1 MKFKFESYAFD
12 KETAVVQLRYSYG
25 EHEFVE
31 SLGFNKDLLIDFDQE
46 LLDRCLQALH
56 IACGI
61 SYWKAF
67 CPSQI
72 QIVWGA
78 LTCQQ
83 AEFFNEFYL
92 QGLLQFFYEN
102 DLDPKKHSIN
112 FKGDPSLAIPA
123 LEKRDLA
130 VKHIKL
136 LVPIGGGKDS
146 LVSAVLLED
155 AGLEFDW
162 FCVKSDLIKRECAE
176 ISSKKLLDV
185 TRQIAPE
192 LIRLNQQQQVFNGHV
207 PITGILAFVEFVACC
222 LYGYK
227 TVVMSNE
234 ASSNQAN
241 LDWKGYQVNHQ
252 YSKTLE
258 FENLIR
264 DYCVQN
270 FSTVSAGASFEYFS
284 LLRGYSEYRIAEI
297 FSDKCPQYFEA
308 FSSCN
313 RNFHFDKSKNL
324 QSTKW
329 CQSCEKC
336 AFVFLLLSN
345 FVDYEKLVSI
355 FGADLFKKTDLFEVF
370 KQLVGL
376 QDHKPFECVGTIEES
391 RLALLQAFKMGLLQG
406 SQLEQLA
413 VEMPK
418 DSGIEVSELA
428 MDAVRT
434 NIPEELASKINFDL

>member
-12 KETAVVQLRYSYG
+12 KETAVVKLRYSYG

-31 SLGFNKDLLIDFDQE
+31 SLGFSKDLLIDYDQE

-67 CPSQI
+67 CPSEV

-83 AEFFNEFYL
+83 ADFFNEFYL

-102 DLDPKKHSIN
+102 DLDPKKHSIE

-123 LEKRDLA
+123 LSKFDLA
-130 VKHIKL
+130 AKHTKL

-146 LVSAVLLED
+146 LVSGALLED
-155 AGLEFDW
+155 AGLDFDW
-162 FCVKSDLIKRECAE
+162 FCVKSDSIKKQCAD
-176 ISSKKLLDV
+176 ISSKKLIEV

-192 LIRLNQQQQVFNGHV
+192 LIRLNQQAEVYNGHV
-207 PITGILAFVEFVACC
+207 PITGILAFVEFVASC

-241 LDWKGYQVNHQ
+241 LDWMGYQVNHQ
-252 YSKTLE
+252 YSKTLA

-284 LLRGYSEYRIAEI
+284 LLRGYSEYRIAGI
-297 FSDKCPQYFEA
+297 FSRKCQQYFEA

-324 QSTKW
+324 QDTKW
-329 CQSCEKC
+329 CQNCEKC

-345 FVDYEKLVSI
+345 FVDYEELVNI
-355 FGADLFKKTDLFEVF
+355 FGADLFKNTDLFEVF

-376 QDHKPFECVGTIEES
+376 QDHKPFECVGTLEES
-391 RLALLQAFKMGLLQG
+391 KLALLQASKMGLLQG
-406 SQLEQLA
+406 SLLEDLGLELSKESA
-413 VEMPK
+413 I
-418 DSGIEVSELA
+418 DVSELEV
-428 MDAVRT
+428 DAFRT
-434 NIPEELASKINFDL
+434 NIPEELESKINFDL